1 MGNIVKASTIG
12 EAVEALGEPLNVIT
26 FRFGFGKS
34 DFDVPKFRQ
43 DVASVGFLYY
53 DAETETFSTKK
64 KVYAKR
70 TDDDIKFY
78 YSRVSFPKH
87 VILDITDFSMI
98 SVEGNRAI
106 IITINKEFDDAFV
119 KEHTEKEYL
128 SFNELFNSDP
138 TKPENYSFY
147 NYILVDDDSTI
158 LLSEYK
164 KLNLDT
170 TLNTTERD
178 TFDSFYINPVVNH
191 EVLMSNVFTTDTMA
205 VCIDTLTHNGFGKV
219 KWITEMS
226 NLKIVGFTVCNTGLE
241 VKIRGLLVERIDKND

>member
-78 YSRVSFPKH
+78 YSSVSFPKH

-98 SVEGNRAI
+98 SAEGNRAI

-128 SFNELFNSDP
+128 SFNELFIDP

-164 KLNLDT
+164 KLILNT

-191 EVLMSNVFTTDTMA
+191 EVLMSNVVTSDTMA

-219 KWITEMS
+219 KWITEIS
-226 NLKIVGFTVCNTGLE
+226 NLKIVGFTVCTGLLE
-241 VKIRGLLVERIDKND
+241 VKIRGLLVERIDQE

>member
-1 MGNIVKASTIG
+1 MGNIVKATTIG

-26 FRFGFGKS
+26 FRFGFGKF

-43 DVASVGFLYY
+43 DVASVGYLYY

-70 TDDDIKFY
+70 TNDDIKFY
-78 YSRVSFPKH
+78 YTRVSFPKH
-87 VILDITDFSMI
+87 VIFDITDFSMI

-106 IITINKEFDDAFV
+106 IITINKKFDDAFI
-119 KEHTEKEYL
+119 KEHTEKEYV
-128 SFNELFNSDP
+128 SFNELFDFDP
-138 TKPENYSFY
+138 TKPEKYSFY

-164 KLNLDT
+164 KLNL
-170 TLNTTERD
+170 NTTERD
-178 TFDSFYINPVVNH
+178 AFDSFHINPVVNH
-191 EVLMSNVFTTDTMA
+191 EVLMSNVITSDTMA
-205 VCIDTLTHNGFGKV
+205 VCINTLSNNGFGKV

-226 NLKIVGFTVCNTGLE
+226 NLKIVGFTVLRAGLLE
-241 VKIRGLLVERIDKND
+241 VKIQGLLVERIDQE